1 MVQKKCF
8 MCNCELSQETGTE
21 IDGMC
26 KQCVFKIWGPRM
38 AEHINQQFSFAR
50 AKGELKL
57 YKTQE
62 ERIK

>member
-8 MCNCELSQETGTE
+8 MCSCELSSETGTE

-26 KQCVFKIWGPRM
+26 KQCVFKVWGSKM
-38 AEHINQQFSFAR
+38 GEHINQQFSQAKS
-50 AKGELKL
+50 KGELKL

-62 ERIK
+62 ERNK